1 VADVNRVTIHGN
13 VGNAPDVKALN
24 GGGKVASFSV
34 ATTERY
40 KDRSGADAEKT
51 TWHRVVA
58 WGWLAD
64 AAANLPKGARV
75 VVEGKL
81 DVREW
86 QDKDGAKRT
95 TTEIV
100 AWSVSEVVRP
110 PRADSRQEA
119 QRPTSTPA
127 QQSRRPAPV
136 NSDAF
141 GDDEIPF

>member
-1 VADVNRVTIHGN
+1 MADVNRVTIHGN
-13 VGNAPDVKALN
+13 VGKDPEVKSLN
-24 GGGKVASFSV
+24 GGAKVATFSV
-34 ATTERY
+34 ATTERF
-40 KDRSGADAEKT
+40 KNRAGAEVDKT

-86 QDKDGAKRT
+86 EADGGQKRSI
-95 TTEIV
+95 TEIV
-100 AWSVSEVVRP
+100 ASSVLEVVRA

-136 NSDAF
+136 SDDAF